1 MPRFTAPSEA
11 YFTWPERSS
20 FENRPSFLQDGE
32 YTDLALD
39 DSIRCDLN

>member
-1 MPRFTAPSEA
+1 VR
-11 YFTWPERSS
+11 WG
-20 FENRPSFLQDGE
+20 FENRPSFLLAGE

>member
-1 MPRFTAPSEA
+1 MLQFTAPSETCLA
-11 YFTWPERSS
+11 WPERSG
-20 FENRPSFLQDGE
+20 FENRPSFLHAGE

>member
-1 MPRFTAPSEA
+1 MLRFTAPSETFLA
-11 YFTWPERSS
+11 GPVRWG
-20 FENRPSFLQDGE
+20 FENQPLFLHAGE